1 MMEYIIFIVF
11 AIGVVLLIFLKGYLD
26 YCKEEKKFIQSLYS
40 DYGKTIEK
48 EYKPE
53 RYRNIRQYYEKH
65 KEGFSIDDI
74 TWNDLNMDEV
84 FKKVNYTFS
93 AAGEEYLYYILRT
106 PSFSQEEL
114 KRREELIDYFIE
126 HEDERVRCQFLFHK
140 LGNTGKYSLYDY
152 LDYLDVLGKRSNT
165 RHYLALLLIVI
176 GVVVMFIDIPVGLV
190 VLVGVFVA
198 NILSY
203 FKVKSEIDPYIISFS
218 YIFRLIDMIEKIR
231 KIKIPVMTEEWQELK
246 EASMGFVRFKRGA
259 FLLMSP
265 GRLSATGNPLEI
277 ILDYLRM
284 ALHLD
289 LIQFNK
295 MLSEV
300 RKHIGDIDRMVTIVG
315 EIDSIIAIGAFRK
328 NFGNYCLPVFES
340 GKGIKVENLY
350 HPLLFNPV
358 KNDMETSKSVL
369 ITGSNASGKS
379 TFLKTVA
386 LNAILAQTMH
396 TVLADAYKSCF
407 YRVCSSMTLRDDI
420 EGGDSYYMVEIKALK
435 RILDEVKKEGAAV
448 LCFVDEVLRGTNTVE
463 RIAASTQI
471 LKSLCTENCLCFAA
485 THDIE
490 LTYLLENDYRNY
502 HFKEEIE
509 DDDIYFSY
517 KIIEGRAQTRNAI
530 KLLGIMGYEPE
541 IVQKAEKL
549 AADYLACG
557 NWSGVCLDE

>member
-1 MMEYIIFIVF
+1 MEYIIFIVF
-11 AIGVVLLIFLKGYLD
+11 AVGIVFLIFLKGYLD
-26 YCKEEKKFIQSLYS
+26 YRKEEKKFIQRLYS
-40 DYGKTIEK
+40 DYGKTVEK

-53 RYRNIRQYYEKH
+53 RYGNIRQYYEKH
-65 KEGFSIDDI
+65 KKGFSIDDI

-84 FKKVNYTFS
+84 FKKANYTFS
-93 AAGEEYLYYILRT
+93 AAGEEYLYHMLRT

-114 KRREELIDYFIE
+114 NRREELIDYFFN

-152 LDYLDVLGKRSNT
+152 LDYLDVLGKRSNV
-165 RHYLALLLIVI
+165 RHYLALLLIIVGI
-176 GVVVMFIDIPVGLV
+176 IVMFIDIPVGLV

-203 FKVKSEIDPYIISFS
+203 FKVKSEIDPYITSFS

-231 KIKIPVMTEEWQELK
+231 KIKIPVLTNEWQELK
-246 EASMGFVRFKRGA
+246 EASMGLARFKRGA

-295 MLSEV
+295 MLFEV
-300 RKHIGDIDRMVTIVG
+300 RKHISDIDRMVTIAG
-315 EIDSIIAIGAFRK
+315 EIDSVIAIGAFRK
-328 NFGNYCLPVFES
+328 NVGNYCVPVFES
-340 GKGIKVENLY
+340 GEGIKAENLY

-358 KNDMETSKSVL
+358 KNDMNTVQSVL

-386 LNAILAQTMH
+386 LNAIFAQTMH
-396 TVLADAYKSCF
+396 TVLADSYKSSF

-435 RILDEVKKEGAAV
+435 RILDEVKKEGAKV

-471 LKSLCTENCLCFAA
+471 LKSLCMENCLCFAA

-490 LTYLLENDYRNY
+490 LTYLLENDYINY

-517 KIIEGRAQTRNAI
+517 KIIDGRAQTRNAI

-549 AADYLACG
+549 AADYLKQG
-557 NWSGVCLDE
+557 NWSLVCLDE